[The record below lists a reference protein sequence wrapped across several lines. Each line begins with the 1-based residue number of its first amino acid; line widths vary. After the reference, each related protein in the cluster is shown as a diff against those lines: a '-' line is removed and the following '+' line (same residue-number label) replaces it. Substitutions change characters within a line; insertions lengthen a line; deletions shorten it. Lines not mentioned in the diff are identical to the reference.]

1 MTSGPPRT
9 DGGRATSTAITV
21 ARVTEPTELTERVRQ
36 LLDGP
41 RRCRWCW
48 PATRSCASPLRR
60 TISRC
65 PHRVWAEL
73 IAAMRET
80 MHAAPGVGLAAPQI
94 GLGIRVAV
102 HRGPGRCHAGT
113 CRRTAALPDAAKGS
127 GESPVRGRCWARTP
141 RARIAEFYEGCLSVP
156 GYQAVVARAGAVRLR
171 CLDENGTG
179 VDEVIT
185 GWAARIVAHETDH
198 LDGILYL
205 DRALTRS
212 LATTANLID
221 HWSGQPMSTIR
232 GALGF

>member
-1 MTSGPPRT
+1 VIER
-9 DGGRATSTAITV
+9 
-21 ARVTEPTELTERVRQ
+21 TELTDRVRQ

-41 RRCRWCW
+41 RLLPLVLAGDPVLRV
-48 PATRSCASPLRR
+48 PAAPYDFSLPAPL
-60 TISRC
+60 
-65 PHRVWAEL
+65 WAEL
-73 IAAMRET
+73 LAAMRET

-102 HRGPGRCHAGT
+102 IGDRADVTPELAAERQRYPTPARVLVNPRYEGVAGHDTTGP
-113 CRRTAALPDAAKGS
+113 
-127 GESPVRGRCWARTP
+127 V
-141 RARIAEFYEGCLSVP
+141 AEFYEGCLSVP

-171 CLDENGTG
+171 CLDENGSG
-179 VDEVIT
+179 VDELIT

-212 LATTANLID
+212 LATTTNLID